1 MKLKINDVHYTETYH
16 PLDCEGCVFSNSFMC
31 GEEHI
36 PLLNDMCI
44 MGDRIYI
51 KGEITE
57 VLNYE
62 NSISRKELS

>member
-1 MKLKINDVHYTETYH
+1 
-16 PLDCEGCVFSNSFMC
+16 MC
-31 GEEHI
+31 GDEHI

-62 NSISRKELS
+62 NSLSR